1 MPDPASFDRLSETG
15 VEQPRSNQG
24 KFVTSERDCGRCSAK
39 GDFLVYVEF
48 GSKLCPEARRYIERA
63 VYRVIRLDA
72 LAEEDRYN
80 RMPRKRRRFE
90 DSGTDEG
97 GYERYRDSEHYAS
110 NEYERSSRHRDDRE
124 SNRKD
129 LAGTKRKR
137 GPNGD
142 LGNASFANPTLVI
155 YNEEAGFDLDTT
167 RDIDLDRDCIE
178 YKRGT
183 HSVVGLDV
191 NSMQGQGNPC
201 FNCSMLGHD
210 VRDCPMPIDRR
221 QVDANRKAFKE
232 NEIGQ
237 FNSRLYLAAEEEKHI
252 EEMRRKYQPGR
263 PLSLGLREALGLR
276 HEDDVPRY
284 IDSMYCYGY
293 PPAYLGS
300 DPNQDP
306 MSLRESTR
314 PNPPPSPSLL
324 HVYNDVKDYPN
335 EDGRKRL
342 DKDNIVDESDGAKDG
357 SDEEGAIDECVS
369 VDKEQEGD
377 ANGEQDNVLPLGRR
391 NIPLVKYA
399 GLDLDT
405 FDFASLSKPGQPLR
419 QQSMYQYMQ
428 HLDTDGHGHGPLDD
442 SKYGH
447 EGYRGGGDHSGYH
460 KYYQN
465 NYMDS
470 VDPTRDHSGHE
481 WGAMLA
487 GYYNAAQPS
496 YSASG
501 GEAIFSRNS
510 LHLRSPEN
518 PSHLPP
524 TPQRPSNALD
534 NSRNTPVLQD
544 KTAHL
549 APPEPNKSD
558 EDKLEDE
565 LEDGECDMEESE

>member
-1 MPDPASFDRLSETG
+1 MPDPASLVRLSETS

-24 KFVTSERDCGRCSAK
+24 DFVASERDCGRCNAK

-48 GSKLCPEARRYIERA
+48 GSQLCLEARRYIERA
-63 VYRVIRLDA
+63 VHRVMRLDA
-72 LAEEDRYN
+72 SAEEDRYY

-90 DSGTDEG
+90 DSGADEG
-97 GYERYRDSEHYAS
+97 CYERYRDSEHHAS
-110 NEYERSSRHRDDRE
+110 NEYERSARHGDDRDSN

-129 LAGTKRKR
+129 LAGTKRKH
-137 GPNGD
+137 GTNED

-155 YNEEAGFDLDTT
+155 YNEDAGFDLDTI
-167 RDIDLDRDCIE
+167 RDVVLDRDCIE

-183 HSVVGLDV
+183 NSVVGLDV
-191 NSMQGQGNPC
+191 DPMQGQGNPC
-201 FNCSMLGHD
+201 FNCSMLGHE
-210 VRDCPMPIDRR
+210 VRACPMPIDRR

-232 NEIGQ
+232 NEIGL
-237 FNSRLYLAAEEEKHI
+237 FNSRLYLVAEEEKHI

-300 DPNQDP
+300 DPSQDP

-314 PNPPPSPSLL
+314 PNPPPSPPLL
-324 HVYNDVKDYPN
+324 HVYNDAKDYPLKDN
-335 EDGRKRL
+335 RKRV
-342 DKDNIVDESDGAKDG
+342 DKANMVDESDGAKDG
-357 SDEEGAIDECVS
+357 SDEEGAIDERVS
-369 VDKEQEGD
+369 VDEGQEGD
-377 ANGEQDNVLPLGRR
+377 ANDEQDNILPLGRIS
-391 NIPLVKYA
+391 IPLVKYA

-405 FDFASLSKPGQPLR
+405 FDFASPSQPGQPLR
-419 QQSMYQYMQ
+419 QQNMYQYMQ
-428 HLDTDGHGHGPLDD
+428 HLDTDGRGHEPLYD
-442 SKYGH
+442 SQYGH
-447 EGYRGGGDHSGYH
+447 EGYRANGEYSGYH

-465 NYMDS
+465 NYMNS
-470 VDPTRDHSGHE
+470 IDPTRDHSGHD

-496 YSASG
+496 YSANSR
-501 GEAIFSRNS
+501 EAMFSQNS
-510 LHLRSPEN
+510 LHLQFPDN
-518 PSHLPP
+518 PPHLPP
-524 TPQRPSNALD
+524 TPQRPSNALG

-549 APPEPNKSD
+549 APSEADKSG
-558 EDKLEDE
+558 EDE